1 MQKIES
7 RDLRES
13 CLKGLLMGSPMP
25 KTAND
30 YVYQLDEE
38 GNDAFAIQSVTTV
51 PLLHNCIKEVFDNAK
66 DHAASYIEI
75 TVDRQ
80 TNVVRVKND
89 VEKPIAMEDAQR
101 AFCDFLSS
109 SNYDESKPRTT
120 TIGKNGVGI
129 KGTNCWST
137 EFKFVVANALS
148 HRKREQTCRSNLTI
162 VGSPKVTRYTKKT
175 SFVEVAFVLD
185 FDRMKAFAPSSW
197 PAVQRGFFAMVTRQV
212 YDLAAC
218 CTNVKVKYNDGRHV
232 RGMGIG
238 FDNIQ
243 RGLLP
248 YLQKFQKPVYAC
260 ANKSNATVCVM
271 EAIEGIVSP
280 NFVNKALMRAGGT
293 HVNEVRKHFFASLSI
308 PKEFKDVKNLK
319 QKLKRLLWFVVSC
332 EVESPMFDAQSKNEL
347 TTPLSWPSMWTA
359 GSVKTCMDT
368 LGIWDLLR
376 DSHFPKKKVATRTSA
391 SVDVPKLQDAKKVN
405 KEECTIILT
414 EGDSAKNLAVAGLS
428 TVGRNR
434 YGVYP
439 LKGKPKNEKRGA
451 GKKKV
456 KKGEDILD
464 NLCKIIGLKKDRS
477 YPGGKNLRYQHVLIM
492 CDADASGYHIA
503 ALLINFIHGNWPELL
518 QVKGFLK
525 LMQTPLI
532 RVTMGSQM
540 KEFLTTEEFE
550 AWKVANPST
559 SYRCKY
565 LKGLGSS
572 KTSDAKRWFRDLDR
586 YVKVFR
592 FDEHA
597 MTNIE
602 RAFGKDTAVRK
613 DILLG
618 NPVKDWGHADPF
630 SLSGFMEH
638 YLANIYWKDELR
650 TKIPHVMDFLV
661 ESQRKAF
668 CYMPTTS
675 KRVAQ
680 QAAKVSERGG
690 YHHGEASMINT
701 INNGAQVFKKNI
713 HPFYPDGQF
722 GSMDTYGGAAQ
733 PRYTATRRDEGIEK
747 WFVEFTKF
755 PENLPHTEVEGETH
769 EPDYLAPILP
779 ALVNG
784 YVGAIGVGFSSSIPR
799 YNPKDIYELLHGYL
813 SSNKPFEDL
822 ANEPELTP
830 WYRGWLG
837 PIKKED
843 GKWMSYGVVSKR
855 TSHTVVVTA
864 IPVETAIQSWMDA
877 WRNDPS
883 IKKVSNES
891 KFVTYDQFGPSI
903 DMMAP
908 KIRVE
913 FREPVEEEGLLNRL
927 KLHKQLKTSNM
938 HLWTVNNTFKKYG
951 SVQEI
956 LYDYCVHRAALYESR
971 RQLLMNRVE
980 KERQATLRKQQW
992 IQKVV
997 DGVVPLPFPD
1007 TLVVEGLDP
1016 PYDDLLNIPL
1026 GQCQVSAIRKMEDI
1040 LTDLAN
1046 QLLSLQA
1053 TTPRAMWKQELE
1065 AWHASFYGSGKRKRA
1080 LSSSKSHSKKHKNN

>member
-1 MQKIES
+1 MQKIDS

-25 KTAND
+25 KNTDD
-30 YVYQLDEE
+30 YVYHLDEE
-38 GNDAFAIQSVTTV
+38 GNDVFAIQSVSRV

-75 TVDRQ
+75 TVNRQ
-80 TNVVRVKND
+80 TNLVRVKND
-89 VEKPIAMEDAQR
+89 VNKPIAMDDAQR

-109 SNYDESKPRTT
+109 SNYDESKAGT

-148 HRKREQTCRSNLTI
+148 HQKREQICRSNLTI
-162 VGSPKVTRYTKKT
+162 IGSPKVTRYTNKT

-185 FDRMKAFAPSSW
+185 FARMKAFAPSSW
-197 PAVQRGFFAMVTRQV
+197 PAVQRGFFDMVTRQV

-218 CTNVKVKYNDGRHV
+218 CTHVKVKYNDGRHV
-232 RGMGIG
+232 RGKGNG
-238 FDNIQ
+238 FETIS

-332 EVESPMFDAQSKNEL
+332 DVINPMFDAQSKNEL
-347 TTPLSWPSMWTA
+347 TTPLSYTSMWTT
-359 GSVKTCMDT
+359 GSVKKCMET

-376 DSHFPKKKVATRTSA
+376 DSYLPKKKVATRTST

-428 TVGRNR
+428 TIGRNR

-503 ALLINFIHGNWPELL
+503 GLLINFIHGNWPELL

-532 RVTMGSQM
+532 RVTMGNRM
-540 KEFLTTEEFE
+540 REFLTTEEFE
-550 AWKVANPST
+550 GWKATNPSV

-597 MTNIE
+597 MKNIE
-602 RAFGKDTAVRK
+602 RAFGTDTAVRK
-613 DILLG
+613 DILLA
-618 NPVKDWGHADPF
+618 NPVEDWGGADPF

-661 ESQRKAF
+661 ESQRKAW

-675 KRVAQ
+675 NRVAQ
-680 QAAKVSERGG
+680 QAAKISEKGG

-733 PRYTATRRDEGIEK
+733 PRYTATRREKGIEK
-747 WFVEFTKF
+747 WFVEFTQF
-755 PENLPHTEVEGETH
+755 PENLPHTEVEGDIH

-799 YNPKDIYELLHGYL
+799 YNPKEVYELLHGYL
-813 SSNKPFEDL
+813 SSDKPFEDL

-837 PIKKED
+837 PIKKTEE
-843 GKWMSYGVVSKR
+843 GKWMSYGTVAKR

-864 IPVETAIQSWMDA
+864 IPVETAIQSWMQL
-877 WRNDPS
+877 WRKNPL

-891 KFVTYDQFGPSI
+891 KFVTYDQFGPPI
-903 DMMAP
+903 DMMSP

-913 FREPVEEEGLLNRL
+913 FRESVEDKDVLVAL
-927 KLHKQLKTSNM
+927 KLHKHLKTSNM
-938 HLWTVNNTFKKYG
+938 HLWTVTNTFKKYG

-956 LYDYCVHRAALYESR
+956 LYDYCVHREALYESR
-971 RQLLMNRVE
+971 RQLLMGKVE
-980 KERQATLRKQQW
+980 KQRQATLRKQRW

-997 DGVVPLPFPD
+997 DGAVPLPFPD
-1007 TLVVEGLDP
+1007 ALVVDGLDP
-1016 PYDDLLNIPL
+1016 PYDDLLKIPL
-1026 GQCQVSAIRKMEDI
+1026 GQCQASAIRKMEEMM
-1040 LTDLAN
+1040 TDLAN
-1046 QLLSLQA
+1046 RLLSLQ
-1053 TTPRAMWKQELE
+1053 TITPREMWKQELE
-1065 AWHASFYGSGKRKRA
+1065 AWHASFYGSGKRKA
-1080 LSSSKSHSKKHKNN
+1080 ASSSSNSESKKNKVN